1 MPLRF
6 ENDFLRKL
14 EYLHVVSKRALA
26 GQNRADRLSPKR
38 GRGLEFAD
46 HRPYAAGDDYRH
58 IDWKAYQRLN
68 RLLLRLFDE
77 ERDLSIYLMLDVSR
91 SMAEPAKFDMARRI
105 AAALCYVG
113 LAHLDRLTIIPF
125 GDDLGHES
133 SPGRGKGRIFRVF
146 ESLEQLEAS
155 GPTDLRAACKAFASR
170 PRQLGLV
177 VIISDFLEP
186 GSSSTQHEAEKS
198 GRAAGDAHNADTT
211 APQAGL
217 KILRTIGHDVFA
229 VHVTSERDRDPG
241 VFGMIRFVDAENGA
255 MREIEVTPRL
265 AAAYVKAAD
274 QHAEALERFCGRY
287 DIGYVKADAERPFE
301 DVILRTFRQGRFLA

>member
-77 ERDLSIYLMLDVSR
+77 ERDLSIYLMIDVSR
-91 SMAEPAKFDMARRI
+91 SMVEPAKFDMARRI

-125 GDDLGHES
+125 GNDLGHES

-146 ESLEQLEAS
+146 EALEQLEAS

-186 GSSSTQHEAEKS
+186 GSAGGGPAETIAK
-198 GRAAGDAHNADTT
+198 AATPVKPETT
-211 APQAGL
+211 GPQAGL
-217 KILRTIGHDVFA
+217 KILRTLGHDVFA
-229 VHVTSERDRDPG
+229 VHVTSEHDRDPG
-241 VFGMIRFVDAENGA
+241 VFGTIRFVDVETGA

-265 AAAYVKAAD
+265 AAAYVKAAG
-274 QHAEALERFCGRY
+274 QHAEALAHFCGRY
-287 DIGYVKADAERPFE
+287 DIGYVRADAERPFE
-301 DVILRTFRQGRFLA
+301 EVILRTFRQGRFLA